1 MPSYVNVNLGAEE
14 KSVQIWNLCLDNMK
28 NSCKQVHD
36 WLFTANMIRS
46 VSLYKRDERCLFLY
60 VHQNS
65 DDFQM
70 YFPSVQCRQRFY
82 DLILEMTRDQEG
94 MVTDLDAYMT
104 DERMKVRYFRYLIKL
119 NFVFVLLYFNFIFFL
134 FIFVLL
140 L

>member
-1 MPSYVNVNLGAEE
+1 MEPTKILMPSYVNVNLGAEE
-14 KSVQIWNLCLDNMK
+14 KSIQIWNLCPDNMR
-28 NSCKQVHD
+28 NNCKQVHD

-70 YFPSVQCRQRFY
+70 YLPSVQYRQRFY

-104 DERMKVRYFRYLIKL
+104 DDCMKVFIIIIIT
-119 NFVFVLLYFNFIFFL
+119 FIFIRCILYNF
-134 FIFVLL
+134 
-140 L
+140 

>member
-14 KSVQIWNLCLDNMK
+14 KSVQIWNLCLDNMR
-28 NSCKQVHD
+28 NNCKQVHD
-36 WLFTANMIRS
+36 WLFTASMIRS

-65 DDFQM
+65 DDFQI
-70 YFPSVQCRQRFY
+70 YLPSVQCRQRFY

-104 DERMKVRYFRYLIKL
+104 DDRMKVSINCRYSLHRHVYVLFFKNIFMYL
-119 NFVFVLLYFNFIFFL
+119 
-134 FIFVLL
+134 
-140 L
+140 

>member
-14 KSVQIWNLCLDNMK
+14 KSIHIRNLCNSCLDNMR
-28 NSCKQVHD
+28 NNNCKQVHD

-46 VSLYKRDERCLFLY
+46 MSLYKRDERCLFLY

-70 YFPSVQCRQRFY
+70 YLPSVQCRQRFY

-104 DERMKVRYFRYLIKL
+104 DDCMKV
-119 NFVFVLLYFNFIFFL
+119 FI
-134 FIFVLL
+134 III
-140 L
+140 

>member
-1 MPSYVNVNLGAEE
+1 MEPTKILMPSYVNVNLGAEE
-14 KSVQIWNLCLDNMK
+14 KSIQIWNLCLDNMR

-70 YFPSVQCRQRFY
+70 YLPSVQCRQRFY

-104 DERMKVRYFRYLIKL
+104 DDRMKVSIFKI
-119 NFVFVLLYFNFIFFL
+119 NFNSMYI
-134 FIFVLL
+134 I
-140 L
+140 

>member
-1 MPSYVNVNLGAEE
+1 MLEPTKILMPSYVNVNLGAEE
-14 KSVQIWNLCLDNMK
+14 KSIHIRNLCNSCLDNIR
-28 NSCKQVHD
+28 NNCKQVHD

-46 VSLYKRDERCLFLY
+46 MSLYKRDERCLFLY

-70 YFPSVQCRQRFY
+70 YLPSVQCRQRFY

-104 DERMKVRYFRYLIKL
+104 DDCMKV
-119 NFVFVLLYFNFIFFL
+119 FI
-134 FIFVLL
+134 III
-140 L
+140 

>member
-14 KSVQIWNLCLDNMK
+14 KSIQIWNLCLDNMK

-36 WLFTANMIRS
+36 WLFTESMIRS

-82 DLILEMTRDQEG
+82 DLVLEMTRGQEG
-94 MVTDLDAYMT
+94 MVSDLDAYMT
-104 DERMKVRYFRYLIKL
+104 DDQIKVI
-119 NFVFVLLYFNFIFFL
+119 FIS
-134 FIFVLL
+134 ILL
-140 L
+140 LNVDVDECWFYCFFMFSVRVRAG

>member
-1 MPSYVNVNLGAEE
+1 MLEPTKIFMPSYVNVNLGAEE
-14 KSVQIWNLCLDNMK
+14 KSIQIWNLCLEGMK
-28 NSCKQVHD
+28 NNCKQVHD

-82 DLILEMTRDQEG
+82 DLVLEMTADQEG
-94 MVTDLDAYMT
+94 MVADLDAYMT
-104 DERMKVRYFRYLIKL
+104 DDRMKVKR
-119 NFVFVLLYFNFIFFL
+119 
-134 FIFVLL
+134 
-140 L
+140 